1 MAGAKTK
8 RSTNVATK
16 RKRSA
21 SSKKGWETRRRN
33 EALAAKAARKRSQT
47 AKRAAATRARKDI
60 ERVKREEHARRSR
73 AAKRGAAVKKAKSR
87 VALAYGAMMNAYAR
101 GAGSSEWNELR
112 PEAHDAKW
120 QLFEA
125 LDSDRDRY
133 LEILDDIADDLDTDW
148 HIAYGPGGED

>member
-1 MAGAKTK
+1 MAGASKK

-21 SSKKGWETRRRN
+21 SARKGWETRREN
-33 EALAAKAARKRSQT
+33 EHLAAQAAKRRSKAAKQAARTRK
-47 AKRAAATRARKDI
+47 AREL
-60 ERVKREEHARRSR
+60 ERIRKEEHARRSR

-101 GAGSSEWNELR
+101 GAKAGEWNKLR

-120 QLFEA
+120 QLFDA
-125 LDSDRDRY
+125 VDSDRDRY